1 MASIFTK
8 IINGELPC
16 YKIFE
21 DDQVISFLALD
32 QVTVGHTLVVP
43 KMEINHWMDVP
54 EDLFLKV
61 QSNSIK
67 IAKAIKAYTE
77 APRIL
82 TATIGFEV
90 PHYHLHLVP
99 GKQLR
104 DLDFTKGK
112 RLAPE
117 VMEKTQK
124 GIIAALRAQTE

>member
-16 YKIFE
+16 YKVFE
-21 DDQVISFLALD
+21 DDQSIAFLALD
-32 QVTVGHTLVVP
+32 QVTRGHTLVVP
-43 KMEINHWMDVP
+43 KLEVDHWTDVP
-54 EDLFLKV
+54 EDVFLKV
-61 QSNSIK
+61 QSNALM
-67 IAKAIKAYTE
+67 IAKAVHKYTQ

-99 GKQLR
+99 GKKLS

-112 RLAPE
+112 RLDTE
-117 VMEKTQK
+117 EMEKIQK
-124 GIIAALRAQTE
+124 GIISFLKSE

>member
-21 DDQVISFLALD
+21 DDQSISFLALD
-32 QVTVGHTLVVP
+32 QVTRGHTLVVP
-43 KMEINHWMDVP
+43 KMEVDHWTDVP
-54 EDLFLKV
+54 EDVFLKV
-61 QSNSIK
+61 QSNAMM
-67 IAKAIKAYTE
+67 IARAVKKYTE

-99 GKQLR
+99 GKKLA

-112 RLAPE
+112 RLSAE
-117 VMEKTQK
+117 EMEQIQK
-124 GIIAALRAQTE
+124 GIISHLKNE

>member
-21 DDQVISFLALD
+21 DDQSISFLALD
-32 QVTVGHTLVVP
+32 QVTRGHTLVVP
-43 KMEINHWMDVP
+43 KVEVDHWVDVP
-54 EDLFLKV
+54 EEIFLKV
-61 QSNSIK
+61 QANARV
-67 IAKAIKAYTE
+67 IAKAVQKYTE

-99 GKQLR
+99 GKKLA

-112 RLAPE
+112 RLPVE
-117 VMEKTQK
+117 EMEKIQK
-124 GIIAALRAQTE
+124 GIISFLKSE